1 MLENTRRRFG
11 AGNTIDLEQ
20 PTPPDQPNGN
30 RSYPDEVKSRYFVKE
45 KADRTTFYRDYQGKE
60 PVFRLDRGSG
70 RMTTRT
76 DDIATVRDMMSV
88 GEAQGWKTVK
98 LGGSKAFRREAW
110 IEAAALDI
118 AATGYKPT
126 ELDRQEAGRRW
137 KRRDHDKG
145 PASRDDPPQG
155 PTIPPDKPNGPTNGR
170 VVEGNVLSLEIEKA
184 TRSTRAVQRDEARV
198 ELDQMRLGDDQA
210 RGRPGDVAR
219 DETRLQRDDARL
231 GADRSNLSD
240 AARSILST
248 LGKRIDKEMTGLT
261 GGEKER
267 LKDFTAGLLAARELQ
282 VGRLQDPGPP
292 PRESARQERT
302 GAAEPQR
309 EPYPEPEIPLPRRQ
323 RDLDRSL

>member
-1 MLENTRRRFG
+1 MLDNTRRRFG
-11 AGNTIDLEQ
+11 ADNTIDLEQ
-20 PTPPDQPNGN
+20 PMPPDHPSDN
-30 RSYPDEVKSRYFVKE
+30 RSYPDKVKSRYFVEEKE
-45 KADRTTFYRDYQGKE
+45 DRTTFYRDYQGKE
-60 PVFRLDRGSG
+60 PVFLLDRSAG

-76 DDIATVRDMMSV
+76 EDISTVRDMISIA
-88 GEAQGWKTVK
+88 EAEGWKTLK
-98 LGGSKAFRREAW
+98 LGGAKAFRREAW

-145 PASRDDPPQG
+145 PASRDDPSNG
-155 PTIPPDKPNGPTNGR
+155 PANPPDKPNGPANGR

-184 TRSTRAVQRDEARV
+184 TRSTRSVQRDEARV
-198 ELDQMRLGDDQA
+198 ELDQMRLGEDQA

-219 DETRLQRDDARL
+219 DEVPLQRDYARL

-240 AARSILST
+240 AARSILSM
-248 LGKRIDKEMTGLT
+248 LGTRIDKEMTGLT

-282 VGRLQDPGPP
+282 VGRLQDPGPL
-292 PRESARQERT
+292 PRESSRQERT
-302 GAAEPQR
+302 GAPEPQR
-309 EPYPEPEIPLPRRQ
+309 ESYPEPEIPLPRRQ